1 MDGSAECAIL
11 AADEDRSMTLPTDD
25 AVWDAL
31 RTVNDPE
38 VGMNVVDLGLVY
50 RVDVQGADVH
60 VELTMTSPACPLGD
74 VIVENAAGA
83 IRAAAPAAGKIDIA
97 LVWDPPWTPDRMSEA
112 ARAKFGW

>member
-1 MDGSAECAIL
+1 MS
-11 AADEDRSMTLPTDD
+11 LPTDD

-31 RTVNDPE
+31 RTVNDPG

-50 RVDVQGADVH
+50 AVAIVGADVRI
-60 VELTMTSPACPLGD
+60 ELTMTSPACPLGD
-74 VIVENAAGA
+74 VIVENAQAA
-83 IRAAAPAAGKIDIA
+83 IRAAAPDAGAVDVA

>member
-1 MDGSAECAIL
+1 
-11 AADEDRSMTLPTDD
+11 MTLPTDD

-50 RVDVQGADVH
+50 RVAVDGADVR

-74 VIVENAAGA
+74 VIVENARGA
-83 IRAAAPAAGKIDIA
+83 IRTRRAAARGRGRGVSGAMGAPTVGATLPEAGTR
-97 LVWDPPWTPDRMSEA
+97 P
-112 ARAKFGW
+112 

>member
-1 MDGSAECAIL
+1 MPNL
-11 AADEDRSMTLPTDD
+11 LPTDD

-38 VGMNVVDLGLVY
+38 VGMSVVDLGLVY
-50 RVDVQGADVH
+50 GVAVDGADVR

-74 VIVENAAGA
+74 VIVENAAAA
-83 IRAAAPAAGKIDIA
+83 IRAAAPDARTVDVT
-97 LVWDPPWTPDRMSEA
+97 LVWDPPWTPDRMSDA

>member
-1 MDGSAECAIL
+1 
-11 AADEDRSMTLPTDD
+11 MTLPTDES
-25 AVWDAL
+25 VWDAL

-50 RVDVQGADVH
+50 GVEVDGADVS
-60 VELTMTSPACPLGD
+60 VRLTMTSPACPLGD
-74 VIVENAAGA
+74 VIVENAAA
-83 IRAAAPAAGKIDIA
+83 VIRAAAPGARKVDIA

>member
-1 MDGSAECAIL
+1 
-11 AADEDRSMTLPTDD
+11 MTLPTDA

-50 RVDVQGADVH
+50 GVTVKGADVR
-60 VELTMTSPACPLGD
+60 VALTMTSPACPLGD
-74 VIVENAAGA
+74 VIVENAAAA
-83 IRAAAPAAGKIDIA
+83 IRAAAPAARTVDVA
-97 LVWDPPWTPDRMSEA
+97 LVWDPPWTPDRMSDA

>member
-1 MDGSAECAIL
+1 MN
-11 AADEDRSMTLPTDD
+11 LPTDE

-50 RVDVQGADVH
+50 GVAVEGADVR
-60 VELTMTSPACPLGD
+60 VALTMTSPACPLGD
-74 VIVENAAGA
+74 VIVENAAAA
-83 IRAAAPAAGKIDIA
+83 IRAAAPEARTVDIA
-97 LVWDPPWTPDRMSEA
+97 LVWDPPWTPDRMSDA